1 MVKGGSALNSLRLTI
16 GERLFNILN
25 IALLALLGICTLYPF
40 LYELTISLSP
50 PEEAVQSGW
59 HLFPDHPTLQAYA
72 QILKRSE
79 IHTAYL
85 VTIAR
90 TIAGTAL
97 ALMLTSMVAYPLS
110 RKTFPHRKTLL
121 FLLIFSMM
129 FGGGLIPS
137 YLLKKELGLIDNF
150 LVYIVP
156 GAVSAFNVIIMRNFF
171 QSIPEE
177 LVESIKM
184 DGANERI
191 VLTRLIVP
199 LSLPVLAVVGL
210 WTAVEQW
217 NAWFDS
223 LIYTNKPNLQVLQL
237 FLRQVVIT
245 ETSSFLGDVSREAN
259 AQRAMTPESMKAAT
273 VMIISMPI
281 VIVYPFI
288 QRFFVKGIMLGS
300 VKG

>member
-1 MVKGGSALNSLRLTI
+1 MHAIKKTT
-16 GERLFNILN
+16 GERLFNFVN
-25 IALLALLGICTLYPF
+25 IFLLCLLGVSTLYPF
-40 LYELTISLSP
+40 LYELTLSLSP
-50 PEEAVQSGW
+50 PEVAVQSGW
-59 HLFPDHPTLQAYA
+59 HLFPSDPTLQAYA

-79 IHTAYL
+79 IQDAYL
-85 VTIAR
+85 ITIAR
-90 TIAGTAL
+90 TVGGTAL
-97 ALMLTSMVAYPLS
+97 ALLLTSMVAYPLS
-110 RKTFPHRKTLL
+110 RKRFPHRGMLM

-177 LVESIKM
+177 LIESIKL
-184 DGANERI
+184 DGASERL
-191 VLTRLIVP
+191 VLFKLIIP

-245 ETSSFLGDVSREAN
+245 ETSSFLGDVSREMN
-259 AQRAMTPESMKAAT
+259 AQKAMTPESMKAAT

-281 VIVYPFI
+281 VILYPFI